1 MLLQLMAQ
9 ASLQTTLPSRL
20 TVQEVFQRR
29 PLCSPAI
36 SKNAEAL
43 FRRAPRTAYSI
54 GLSSCSKF
62 RSLNALQF
70 CVGDRS
76 AALGYNRFGLPG
88 LLSVAAAYNTEAPSA
103 SAVSDD
109 PVERNKLAQAVQVSK
124 RLEQTGRYF
133 KRLGQFGFWGQLTC
147 TIVSAVILAFSVA
160 ITGTATSP
168 TTFYLTAAGIVAAF
182 ISVFW
187 SFGYIRLAN
196 RLRGSVENP
205 IKAPPRV
212 QVVKNLKNGVVINLL
227 GMAATILG
235 MQATVGALVARA
247 LTSSATP
254 FLQGSSSYNPVLAL
268 DVFLVQASANT
279 LLSHFLG
286 IVVSLELLRSVT
298 LTQQPP
304 SDNVVSKP
312 A

>member
-109 PVERNKLAQAVQVSK
+109 PVERNKLAQVSK

-268 DVFLVQASANT
+268 DVFLVQVKFS
-279 LLSHFLG
+279 SSFDG
-286 IVVSLELLRSVT
+286 FVVSEHLKRIRV
-298 LTQQPP
+298 
-304 SDNVVSKP
+304 
-312 A
+312 